1 MYTPEKEKELITLTD
16 SMMTLD
22 PSKSENPDQIADDL
36 IEVLNY
42 HEWKYYVQ
50 SNPIITDFEYDQL
63 FKKLKD
69 MEVANRVAIR
79 PNSPT
84 QRVSEGL
91 NEDFPTVAHLVPM
104 MSLENSYNADDLK
117 SFDKRVRESLT
128 ENAAVKYAVELKYD
142 GSSISI
148 IYENDILVRAATR
161 GNGVE
166 GDDITGN
173 AKTIKTIPLTAEFS
187 KHGIH
192 RAELRGEVLIEL
204 EAFRRLNEKREAQN
218 ELLREE
224 GKKEL
229 ELYKHSRNTAAGAL
243 RLKDPKEV
251 AERNLEAV
259 IYQIGYAEDQAG
271 NELQIPLL
279 NSQYGNMELLS
290 SLGFKTPKGETA
302 LFASIDGVINYC
314 NEWEAKRDSYN
325 YEIDGMVVKV
335 DSKQQQELIGV
346 TAHHPKWAIAFKFKA
361 KQAITQLE
369 RIDYQVGRTG
379 AITPVAKL
387 DPVILT
393 GVEISSV
400 SLHNEEFIADKDIRI
415 GDYVMV
421 ERAGDVI
428 PYIVGPV
435 TARRT
440 GQEAVV
446 VFPTHCP
453 SCQAAL
459 DKPEEESVWR
469 CINPAC
475 PAQMEERL
483 IHFVS
488 KAAMNIDGLGKDI
501 IKRFIQEGII
511 NDLLD
516 IYQLDYER
524 IEALEG
530 WKERSVQKLRQN
542 VEASKNNENWRL
554 LVALGIRHVGGTTA
568 KMLVK
573 HVKNLLEF
581 EHWSEERLAEL
592 EDVGPKVANSIF
604 DFFQNETNR
613 AVIQKLV
620 DLGVNINSVEEVL
633 TSNVLAGKTFLFT
646 GTLTKFSRDK
656 AKVLVE
662 ENGGKNISAVSS
674 KLNYL
679 VAGEKAGSKLTKAE
693 KIGTVEIISEDEF
706 LSMIVQN

>member
-104 MSLENSYNADDLK
+104 MSLENSYNAEDLK
-117 SFDKRVRESLT
+117 NFDKRVRESLT

-187 KHGIH
+187 KYGIH

-302 LFASIDGVINYC
+302 LFATIDEVINYC

-581 EHWSEERLAEL
+581 
-592 EDVGPKVANSIF
+592 
-604 DFFQNETNR
+604 
-613 AVIQKLV
+613 
-620 DLGVNINSVEEVL
+620 
-633 TSNVLAGKTFLFT
+633 
-646 GTLTKFSRDK
+646 
-656 AKVLVE
+656 
-662 ENGGKNISAVSS
+662 
-674 KLNYL
+674 
-679 VAGEKAGSKLTKAE
+679 
-693 KIGTVEIISEDEF
+693 
-706 LSMIVQN
+706 